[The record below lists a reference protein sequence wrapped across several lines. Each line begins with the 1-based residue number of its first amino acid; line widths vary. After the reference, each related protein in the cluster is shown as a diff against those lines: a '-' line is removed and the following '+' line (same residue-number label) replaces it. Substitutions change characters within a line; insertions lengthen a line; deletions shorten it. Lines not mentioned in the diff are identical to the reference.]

1 MTEKTGSGI
10 AMKTDA
16 KAWSPYVAGG
26 LSGLVSVA
34 SVLVAG
40 KYLGAS
46 TTFVR
51 GAGMAERLFAPE
63 VATTLSYY
71 LKEKPVLDWQFLFVL
86 GIALGS
92 FLAARL
98 YRDFRVQLVPDSWR
112 QRFGGNVA
120 RRAVVAFVGGA
131 VAMFGARLADGCPSG
146 HGLSGLSQLAVS
158 GFIAAAGFFAGGI
171 VMARLLYK
179 GK

>member
-1 MTEKTGSGI
+1 MPK
-10 AMKTDA
+10 DA
-16 KAWSPYVAGG
+16 KAWSPYLAGG

-51 GAGMAERLFAPE
+51 GAGMAERLYAPD
-63 VATTLSYY
+63 VVGTLAYY

-86 GIALGS
+86 GIGLGAFLSALV
-92 FLAARL
+92 FRDLRL
-98 YRDFRVQLVPDSWR
+98 EAVPDMWR
-112 QRFGGNVA
+112 ERFGGGVVL
-120 RRAVVAFVGGA
+120 RAVTAFVGGI

-146 HGLSGLSQLAVS
+146 HGLSGLSQLSVS
-158 GFIAAAGFFAGGI
+158 GFLAAAGFFLGGM
-171 VMARLLYK
+171 VMARLVY
-179 GK
+179 GRR